1 MKKTLALLLAFSL
14 SVLCSCG
21 GASETVS
28 EDSSVPNSSENLS
41 EALSE
46 ADNSEDL
53 SKETSEDVSVDSS
66 EAESSEEASEETS
79 EAVSEDVSEEIV
91 YVRDDANLS
100 VYRTGEIYAYKGEVE
115 NLYIPSTVN
124 GIEIKE
130 ISRKA
135 FIANMK
141 LKNVYIEDGVKNIGE
156 EAFKNCIKLES
167 IRLPS
172 TLETLWS
179 GAISGTALTDIELPE
194 GLWYIAFDAFAE
206 TQIRELVFPESAGIA
221 GVFTD
226 MKYLET
232 VHFKGG
238 DTIYSH
244 TFNGC
249 SSIREIHLPQT
260 LSDIDDKAFEDLDS
274 LQRIYVYKDSFAEY
288 YILRYHP
295 DFKLKLRYEEE

>member
-1 MKKTLALLLAFSL
+1 MKKTLIALTLAL
-14 SVLCSCG
+14 TLCITACSG
-21 GASETVS
+21 SSKPVDK
-28 EDSSVPNSSENLS
+28 DSPAPNSSEAVS

-46 ADNSEDL
+46 ASTE
-53 SKETSEDVSVDSS
+53 DSS

-79 EAVSEDVSEEIV
+79 EAVSEEESEEV
-91 YVRDDANLS
+91 TYVRDDANLS
-100 VYRTGEIYAYKGEVE
+100 VYRTGEIYAYKGEAE

-130 ISRKA
+130 ISKKA
-135 FIANMK
+135 FIGNMK

-167 IRLPS
+167 IRLPG
-172 TLETLWS
+172 TLETLLS
-179 GAISGTALTDIELPE
+179 GALAGTALTDIELPE
-194 GLWYIAFDAFAE
+194 GLWYIVFDAFAK
-206 TQIRELVFPESAGIA
+206 TQIKELVIPESAGIA
-221 GVFTD
+221 RVFYD
-226 MKYLET
+226 MQYLET

-249 SSIREIHLPQT
+249 NSIREIHLPQT
-260 LSDIDDKAFEDLDS
+260 LSDIDDKAFEDLDC

-288 YILRYHP
+288 YILKYYP

>member
-1 MKKTLALLLAFSL
+1 MKKTLIALTLAL
-14 SVLCSCG
+14 TLCITACSG
-21 GASETVS
+21 SSKPVDK
-28 EDSSVPNSSENLS
+28 DSPAPNSSEAVS

-46 ADNSEDL
+46 ASTE
-53 SKETSEDVSVDSS
+53 DSS

-79 EAVSEDVSEEIV
+79 EAVSEEEREEV
-91 YVRDDANLS
+91 TYVRDDANLS
-100 VYRTGEIYAYKGEVE
+100 VYRTGEIYAYKGEAE

-130 ISRKA
+130 ISKKA
-135 FIANMK
+135 FVGNMK

-179 GAISGTALTDIELPE
+179 CALAGTALTDIELPE
-194 GLWYIAFDAFAE
+194 GLWYIVFDAFAK
-206 TQIRELVFPESAGIA
+206 TQIKELVIPESAGIA
-221 GVFTD
+221 GVFYD
-226 MKYLET
+226 MQYLET

-260 LSDIDDKAFEDLDS
+260 LSDIDDKAFEDLDC

-288 YILRYHP
+288 YILKYYP

>member
-1 MKKTLALLLAFSL
+1 MKKTLIALTLAL
-14 SVLCSCG
+14 TLCITACSG
-21 GASETVS
+21 SSKPVDK
-28 EDSSVPNSSENLS
+28 DSPAPNSSEAVS

-46 ADNSEDL
+46 ASTE
-53 SKETSEDVSVDSS
+53 DSS

-79 EAVSEDVSEEIV
+79 EAVSEEEREEV
-91 YVRDDANLS
+91 TYVRDDANLS
-100 VYRTGEIYAYKGEVE
+100 VYRTGEIYAYKGEAE

-130 ISRKA
+130 ISKKA
-135 FIANMK
+135 FVGNMK

-167 IRLPS
+167 IRLPG
-172 TLETLWS
+172 TLETLLS
-179 GAISGTALTDIELPE
+179 GALAGTALTDIELPE
-194 GLWYIAFDAFAE
+194 GLWYIVFDAFAK
-206 TQIRELVFPESAGIA
+206 TQIKELVIPESAGIA
-221 GVFTD
+221 GVFYD
-226 MKYLET
+226 MQYLET

-260 LSDIDDKAFEDLDS
+260 LSDIDDKAFEDLDC

-288 YILRYHP
+288 YILKYYP